1 MHYCLNK
8 EELRQLIELKA
19 NNVDIEDR
27 SLQIW
32 VENAENWQDELGAL
46 SYFFSHILERKYR
59 FGENCQNLIE
69 IFYHLEETMFFR
81 LQEFDWKFIEYM
93 LKHLRGDSISL
104 EEELIEL
111 QNNISEYKY
120 EQTLRY

>member
-19 NNVDIEDR
+19 NNVNIEDR
-27 SLQIW
+27 NLQIR

-46 SYFFSHILERKYR
+46 SYFFSHILERKHKC
-59 FGENCQNLIE
+59 GENCQNLIKT
-69 IFYHLEETMFFR
+69 FYHLEEMMFFR

-93 LKHLRGDSISL
+93 LKNLRGNSTSL
-104 EEELIEL
+104 EEKLIEL
-111 QNNISEYKY
+111 QNNMSEYRY
-120 EQTLRY
+120 EHTLRY